1 MDTHAE
7 RTPRRMR
14 TRVARVT
21 TLLGLLVFLNLQ
33 ACAQSPVLKSGLET
47 EGHAVRAVFTSVVA
61 NAHRATVQLRAV
73 DGDTPLALGLV
84 VSEAGAVLTKASEL
98 RDDNGWPLAIDAT
111 LPDGRRVS
119 VVRVATDPRSDLAL
133 LRIDPPATGLVALD
147 PAAHAGAVPTPG
159 SWIAVPGID
168 AVPDAVGIVSAAPRG
183 LAPVRLGVL
192 FRQLRGRGDSPGQLV
207 VRGVQD
213 NMGAAQAGVRPGDRL
228 LRLNDHDLVQVRDLV
243 EPLRDVSVG
252 DTVKL
257 TVERDGKPLI
267 LEVTLMN
274 RPLNLKDRED
284 FMNQMGNSLSRRRD
298 GFDAVLQHDATIEP
312 EQCGGPL
319 VDLNGQLVGL
329 NIARAGRVESY
340 ALPVDQVVAALARLR
355 ASAAQTHP

>member
-1 MDTHAE
+1 MLAC
-7 RTPRRMR
+7 
-14 TRVARVT
+14 
-21 TLLGLLVFLNLQ
+21 LNLQ

-47 EGHAVRAVFTSVVA
+47 EGHAVRAVFTPVVA
-61 NAHRATVQLRAV
+61 DARRSTVQLRPV
-73 DGDTPLALGLV
+73 DSDTPLALGLV
-84 VSEAGAVLTKASEL
+84 VSAGGAVLTKASEL
-98 RDDNGWPLAIDAT
+98 RDEAGAPLEIDAT

-119 VVRVATDPRSDLAL
+119 VVRLATDPRSDLAL
-133 LRIDPPATGLVALD
+133 LRITSSVPGLVALD
-147 PAAHAGAVPTPG
+147 PAAHAGDVPAPG
-159 SWIAVPGID
+159 SWVAVPGIE
-168 AVPDAVGIVSAAPRG
+168 AVPDAIGVVSAVPRG
-183 LAPVRLGVL
+183 LAPVRLGVS
-192 FRQLRGRGDSPGQLV
+192 FRQVVGEGPGRLV

-213 NMGAAQAGVRPGDRL
+213 NMGAAQAGVRRGDRL
-228 LRLNDHDLVQVRDLV
+228 LRLNNHNLVEARDLV

-252 DTVKL
+252 DTVDL
-257 TVERDGKPLI
+257 TIERDGEARV

-319 VDLNGQLVGL
+319 VDLNGQLVGI

-340 ALPVDQVVAALARLR
+340 ALPVAEVVAALGRLR
-355 ASAAQTHP
+355 ATAAQKRP